1 MRKNLLKT
9 IAVIASITMGVNANA
24 QMTLSKNIPTVGTK
38 WDSYGKLCFN
48 SNMPTPPSP
57 SSGSNQTWDYQSV
70 YNHSSM
76 GAEYY
81 NGQYE
86 VIPFSSI
93 AQQDLDSAANATYA
107 VKLTSANTFVPDM
120 LYFYEDIGDSLNMI
134 AQKSGTNPTMPI
146 SSQLQRF
153 FVFNTPINATMIA
166 QVSELKYVGD
176 GTLTTGN
183 HTFNNLALLETV
195 NSPTMTPH
203 TRQFSFYQISPYFQL
218 VAMFTFNDSTK
229 NVLMNVYPPAGTIGA
244 PAAPSNLT
252 TTPVNSI
259 RLDWQDNSN
268 NEDGFIIETTQDTLS
283 GSWTIVD
290 TVATDVITYIHTGL
304 TNGVTYYYRVKAYN
318 ANGNSAWSNISG
330 ATEGTAGI
338 SKMYNNELMFDI
350 YPNPAKEMAIIENLA
365 SGSTLTITDI
375 AGKVVYSTFINKEQV
390 IINTSEFENG
400 VYIVQIANNHAVY
413 NKKLVVNN

>member
-1 MRKNLLKT
+1 MRKNLFKT
-9 IAVIASITMGVNANA
+9 IAIVASITMGVNANA

-57 SSGSNQTWDYQSV
+57 SYGSNQTWDYQSV

-81 NGQYE
+81 NGQFE

-93 AQQDLDSAANATYA
+93 AQQDLDSASNATYA

-120 LYFYEDIGDSLNMI
+120 LYFYEDIGDSLNII
-134 AQKSGTNPTMPI
+134 ARKQGTNPTMPI
-146 SSQLQRF
+146 SSQLQRV

-166 QVSELKYVGD
+166 EGAELKYVGD

-183 HTFNNLALLETV
+183 HTFNNLALFETV

-203 TRQFSFYQISPYFQL
+203 TRQFVFYQISPYFQL
-218 VAMFTFNDSTK
+218 AAMFTFNDSTK
-229 NVLMNVYPPAGTIGA
+229 NVIMNVYPPAGTIGA

-268 NEDGFIIETTQDTLS
+268 NEMGLLLKQHKTLS
-283 GSWTIVD
+283 QAI
-290 TVATDVITYIHTGL
+290 GL
-304 TNGVTYYYRVKAYN
+304 L
-318 ANGNSAWSNISG
+318 WI
-330 ATEGTAGI
+330 
-338 SKMYNNELMFDI
+338 
-350 YPNPAKEMAIIENLA
+350 
-365 SGSTLTITDI
+365 
-375 AGKVVYSTFINKEQV
+375 Q
-390 IINTSEFENG
+390 
-400 VYIVQIANNHAVY
+400 
-413 NKKLVVNN
+413 